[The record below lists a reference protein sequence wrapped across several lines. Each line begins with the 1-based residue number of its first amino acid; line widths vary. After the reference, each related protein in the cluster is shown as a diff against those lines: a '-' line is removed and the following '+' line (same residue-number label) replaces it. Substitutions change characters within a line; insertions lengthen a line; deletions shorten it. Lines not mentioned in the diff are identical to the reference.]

1 MRQTG
6 LISVLVCLMAAGC
19 GGETSR
25 MPSAP
30 SSIASPSAVATTAD
44 TAVFGI
50 GAADLGDCFRRSQD
64 PVCFSAAHLHSNA
77 VSGDV
82 TAPGAPGDL
91 KATVSGN
98 SVTLV
103 WNAPASGDA
112 VLSYVL
118 EAGSVSGATDL
129 ANVVTNNTATTF
141 FASGIGVGS
150 YFVRVRA
157 RNAAGVSASSN
168 EVVVVVGSIGC
179 TGAPAAVSGLSGTLN
194 SGTLALVWSQPGG
207 GCAATSYI
215 LQAGSAP
222 GLSNLANFNTGNAAT
237 TYVASGVGPST
248 YYLRVVAVNGNGQS
262 GPSNEIL
269 LTGLSPVSISD
280 VNLITNGDAE
290 AGPGSFSGDRVGAV
304 PGWRIS
310 GNFTVT
316 RYGGS
321 ASSGSFPSLT
331 SPGPSTRGLNM
342 FTGGPDNV
350 NSDASQTIDVSSAA
364 GMIDANNVS
373 FELSGFFGGFAAQND
388 NAVLTATFKNAL
400 GVAIGSRF
408 TGSVSR
414 DDRRNIT
421 GLLPRATSGDVPVGT
436 RQIDITLQ
444 MRRTDGAY
452 NDGYADNLSLV
463 LHARR

>member
-1 MRQTG
+1 M
-6 LISVLVCLMAAGC
+6 
-19 GGETSR
+19 
-25 MPSAP
+25 
-30 SSIASPSAVATTAD
+30 
-44 TAVFGI
+44 
-50 GAADLGDCFRRSQD
+50 
-64 PVCFSAAHLHSNA
+64 
-77 VSGDV
+77 
-82 TAPGAPGDL
+82 
-91 KATVSGN
+91 
-98 SVTLV
+98 
-103 WNAPASGDA
+103 
-112 VLSYVL
+112 
-118 EAGSVSGATDL
+118 
-129 ANVVTNNTATTF
+129 
-141 FASGIGVGS
+141 
-150 YFVRVRA
+150 
-157 RNAAGVSASSN
+157 
-168 EVVVVVGSIGC
+168 VVGSIGC